1 MKKKFKIFIMIIAS
15 ISLCGCTLPF
25 QSDKYPAWTTNGILE
40 SYTLTDGRIVDG
52 WSGSKISDTVKSKWY
67 DFVVNYAEVL
77 KEYDGYK
84 ASNGKKLI
92 HASISIKNTSDKAV
106 YLVKDDFVLVW
117 NLDKNERSYTY
128 SLEPYSKDM
137 LSNDISINTTET
149 KIVHVV
155 YEIDENINDTMAI
168 YYYEQ
173 YSDGQKGN
181 KYYVYIN

>member
-1 MKKKFKIFIMIIAS
+1 MKNKFKILVMVLFAS
-15 ISLCGCTLPF
+15 TLCGCALPF
-25 QSDKYPAWTTNGILE
+25 QSENYPSWTTNGVLE
-40 SYTLTDGRIVDG
+40 SYTLTDGRMVDG
-52 WSGSKISDTVKSKWY
+52 WLGTKVGNTVNSKWF
-67 DFVVNYAEVL
+67 DFVVNYAEV
-77 KEYDGYK
+77 KDEYDGYK
-84 ASNGKKLI
+84 ASDGKKLV
-92 HASISIKNTSDKAV
+92 HASISITNTSDKAV

-128 SLEPYSKDM
+128 SLDSYSNDM
-137 LSNDISINTTET
+137 LSDEVSINAGET

-155 YEIDENINDTMAI
+155 YEIDKNILDTMAI